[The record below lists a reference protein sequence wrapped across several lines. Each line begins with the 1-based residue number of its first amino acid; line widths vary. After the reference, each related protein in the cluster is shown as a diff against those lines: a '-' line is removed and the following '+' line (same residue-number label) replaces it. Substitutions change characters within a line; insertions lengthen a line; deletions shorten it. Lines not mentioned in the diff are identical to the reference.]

1 MLWEL
6 VPPRES
12 IFGNCSPDGNVRSP
26 LPYLA
31 PNPRTSPVL
40 PVRVTALLLLIAALA
55 GFSPELVAQPVAP
68 TENQSFSLALRAFE
82 EGRFATAADRF
93 GAFDEAFPGS
103 DLQPDALYYRGAS
116 LLASG
121 SESQAIV
128 VLADFERRYP
138 EHPRSYEARL
148 ALGRYYFE
156 SGSARAAIETLRL
169 VLESDPPDELAA
181 RALYWMGD
189 ASIQLGEVQEAL
201 GYYSRS
207 SEFQSTTTAPAAL
220 YARGYVLLENGDYD
234 EGAQSFELLA
244 ARYPDSDFS
253 LSVGLALAEVY
264 YEVGDYLRTVDE
276 IKRRLPRLDPALVDK
291 ANFLLAESY
300 NQLRDSENA
309 IVYYQRFTEQNPD
322 SPFYRR
328 ARLGLGWNY
337 HYEGA
342 YQWAAEEFA
351 GVQDGS
357 GDELDREALY
367 YEAAN
372 LKLSAKPYEAVEHF
386 GEYVSDYPDGE
397 LADRALFEQGVLYYA
412 LRDWADAQAAFS
424 RLVSEYPRSEVLG
437 EAYMHLGNTLIA
449 RGNFDPALDAFDEAI
464 ERNAA
469 SPQLRDDVV
478 FQKAWLLYR
487 RAEYQAAA
495 AAFRRLLDENPSG
508 GRAAESLFW
517 MAESH
522 FQLNDFDRAGTLF
535 QRYLRDYSGGQHV
548 EAAHYALGWTY
559 FRRGQYSAAI
569 PQFEAFLRLHQ
580 AGTETLPYAA
590 DARLRL
596 ADSHYALKQY
606 PQAIREYS
614 ALAADGDDYSL
625 YQIGQAYANANE
637 PLEAISNFRR
647 LLEIFPNSEW
657 REEARYSLGYL
668 YFLNQEYD
676 QSISI
681 MEALITA
688 HGLDPL
694 AAKAQYTIGDAH
706 FNAGRL
712 DASVAAYLR
721 VLERYPQSAFASDAA
736 RGIQFAFVATGDD
749 DRSSAIIDSFAVANP
764 NSPLLDELRFR
775 QAEVR
780 YQSGQPDAALNDLL
794 AFVRRAE
801 DSRLL
806 SEAYYYLGSIYA
818 DRGDDTEAENYLR
831 EVTERYST
839 SARTPDAAIQL
850 GKIYLESGRL
860 TPALASFR
868 LAADRAEQPGQR
880 ADAIYGQGMALM
892 GQGRVSD
899 AEVLLQEVIDD
910 GSDDEATA
918 AAYLGLGRIQA
929 ERGFNDRA
937 GSYYSRA
944 ASTSRGEPGAEA
956 LFRLGALL
964 RRSGDPRGAIG
975 ELSRMPTLF
984 AGYSQ
989 WMAQGYLEQARA
1001 FAAIGERGE
1010 AVLMYETV
1018 IDYYP
1023 ERPEAETARS
1033 EKAQI
1038 EGDQE

>member
-1 MLWEL
+1 M
-6 VPPRES
+6 
-12 IFGNCSPDGNVRSP
+12 
-26 LPYLA
+26 
-31 PNPRTSPVL
+31 
-40 PVRVTALLLLIAALA
+40 RVNALLIVIASLIGFTPNLA
-55 GFSPELVAQPVAP
+55 AQPIAP
-68 TENQSFSLALRAFE
+68 TENQSFTLALRAFE

-93 GAFDEAFPGS
+93 GAFDEDFPGS

-121 SESQAIV
+121 SENQAIT

-148 ALGRYYFE
+148 ALGRHYFE
-156 SGSARAAIETLRL
+156 SGSARKAIETLSL
-169 VLESDPPDELAA
+169 VLESDPPDALAA

-189 ASIQLGEVQEAL
+189 ASMQLGESDQAL
-201 GYYSRS
+201 TYYARS
-207 SEFQSTTTAPAAL
+207 AAYRGTETAPAAL
-220 YARGYVLLENGDYD
+220 YAQGYVLLEMGNYD
-234 EGAQSFELLA
+234 DGALAFETLA
-244 ARYPDSDFS
+244 ARYPDSDLS

-264 YEVGDYLRTVDE
+264 YEVGDYLRTVEE
-276 IKRRLPRLDPALVDK
+276 IKRRLPRLDPALTDK

-309 IVYYQRFTEQNPD
+309 IVHYQRFTEQNPD

-328 ARLGLGWNY
+328 AKLGLGWNY

-342 YQWAAEEFA
+342 FQWASEEFA
-351 GVQDGS
+351 GVQNGS
-357 GDELDREALY
+357 GDDLDREALY
-367 YEAAN
+367 YEAVN

-386 GEYVSDYPDGE
+386 GEYVAGYPEGE
-397 LADRALFEQGVLYYA
+397 LADRALFEQGVLLYA
-412 LRDWADAQAAFS
+412 LRDWAESQAVF
-424 RLVSEYPRSEVLG
+424 RRMVSDYPRSEVVG

-449 RGNFDPALDAFDEAI
+449 RGDFDAALEAFDQAI

-469 SPQLRDDVV
+469 SQSLRDDVV

-487 RAEYQAAA
+487 RADYPAAA
-495 AAFRRLLDENPSG
+495 AAFARLLDENPG
-508 GRAAESLFW
+508 GERAPESLFW

-522 FQLNDFDRAGTLF
+522 FQLNDFERSGGLF
-535 QRYLRDYSGGQHV
+535 RRYLREYPGGQHV
-548 EAAHYALGWTY
+548 EAAHYALGWSY
-559 FRRGQYSAAI
+559 FRQGQYGNAI
-569 PQFEAFLRLHQ
+569 PQFESFLRLHQ
-580 AGTETLPYAA
+580 AGTETLPYEA

-614 ALAADGDDYSL
+614 RLAADGDDYSL

-647 LLEIFPNSEW
+647 LLEIFPSSEW

-676 QSISI
+676 QAIAI
-681 MEALITA
+681 MEELIRA

-694 AAKAQYTIGDAH
+694 AAKAQYTIGDSH

-712 DASVAAYLR
+712 DASITSYLR

-736 RGIQFAFVATGDD
+736 RGIQFALVATGDD
-749 DRSSAIIDSFAVANP
+749 ERSSAIIDSFAVANP

-794 AFVRRAE
+794 AFVRQAE

-806 SEAYYYLGSIYA
+806 SEAYFYLGSIYA
-818 DRGDDTEAENYLR
+818 DRGDNTEAESYLR
-831 EVTERYST
+831 AGTDRYGDSD
-839 SARTPDAAIQL
+839 RTPDAAIQL
-850 GKIYLESGRL
+850 GKIYLETGRL
-860 TPALASFR
+860 TPALTSFR
-868 LAADRAEQPGQR
+868 LAAERAQQPGQR

-892 GQGRVSD
+892 GQGRVAD
-899 AEVLLQEVIDD
+899 AEVLLQEVVDA
-910 GSDDEATA
+910 GSDEEATA

-929 ERGFNDRA
+929 ERGFSDRA

-944 ASTSRGEPGAEA
+944 AAASRGEPGAEA
-956 LFRLGALL
+956 LFRLGSLL
-964 RRSGDPRGAIG
+964 RRSGDHRGAIR

-984 AGYSQ
+984 AGYSN

-1001 FAAIGERGE
+1001 FAAIGETGE

-1023 ERPEAETARS
+1023 ERPEADIARA
-1033 EKAQI
+1033 EKA
-1038 EGDQE
+1038 ELGGDQP